1 MRIKRLIVTCI
12 MGVITAVL
20 VLILVF
26 HAIPL
31 YVNAKKTGELAG
43 QAAGKSVGMAVG
55 SLEGVTDG
63 VQKGAELGKEE
74 GLSAQDTE
82 VNRITNII
90 NETANLNVLE
100 ASCRLRDLNTIGND
114 YASLYVFAA
123 DVVFSVDLKQADV
136 RIRNKEIIVSIPEP
150 EASLI
155 FDEAKTKKIAEY
167 QKSFWTGTT
176 SDGYDSYLNS
186 LNNIRNK
193 SADAVEN
200 IDELRSEAKTAAIRQ
215 VTALVDNASVNKMPV
230 KVELIKGGI

>member
-1 MRIKRLIVTCI
+1 MRIKRLIITCI

-26 HAIPL
+26 HAVPL

-63 VQKGAELGKEE
+63 VQKGAVLGKEE

-82 VNRITNII
+82 VNRISNII

-100 ASCRLRDLNTIGND
+100 ASCRLRDLNTIGED

-123 DVVFSVDLKQADV
+123 DVIFTVDLKEADV
-136 RIRNKEIIVSIPEP
+136 KTRGKEIVVTIPEP
-150 EASLI
+150 QASLI
-155 FDEAKTKKIAEY
+155 FDEVKTKKIAEY
-167 QKSFWTGTT
+167 QKNFWTGTT
-176 SDGYDSYLNS
+176 SDGYDAYLNS

-200 IDELRSEAKTAAIRQ
+200 IDELRSEANAAAIKQ
-215 VTALVDNASVNKMPV
+215 VRSLVDNASVNKMPV
-230 KVELIKGGI
+230 RVELIKGGI